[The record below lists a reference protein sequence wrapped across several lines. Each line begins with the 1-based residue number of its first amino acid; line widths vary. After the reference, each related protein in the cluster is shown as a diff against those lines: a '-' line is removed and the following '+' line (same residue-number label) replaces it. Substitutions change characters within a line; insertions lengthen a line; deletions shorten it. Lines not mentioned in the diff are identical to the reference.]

1 MQHKGTV
8 VVLAATIALTA
19 RVLLADE
26 SGTFNWPQWG
36 QPPASR
42 IRWRRRPS
50 LRSHRSD
57 I

>member
-8 VVLAATIALTA
+8 VVLATTIALTA

-36 QPPASR
+36 QTPSIKDSLASQA
-42 IRWRRRPS
+42 IAT
-50 LRSHRSD
+50 
-57 I
+57 